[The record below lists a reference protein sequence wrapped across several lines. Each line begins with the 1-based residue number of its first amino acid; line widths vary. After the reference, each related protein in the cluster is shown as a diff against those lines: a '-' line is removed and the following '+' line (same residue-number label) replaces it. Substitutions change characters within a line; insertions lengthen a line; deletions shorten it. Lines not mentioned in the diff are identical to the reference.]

1 MGFSLI
7 ILFIYLFS
15 AALGLR
21 CCTGFS
27 PLAVSGGYSL
37 VAMLSLLIAVASL
50 VAGVLGC
57 LGFSSCCSWALEHG
71 LKSYGTV
78 A

>member
-21 CCTGFS
+21 CTGFS

-50 VAGVLGC
+50 VAEVLGC
-57 LGFSSCCSWALEHG
+57 LGFSSCCSWALGHMF
-71 LKSYGTV
+71 SSCDTR